1 MFSNLESNLM
11 SHEFHTTQMLPRR
24 LVRIT
29 AALLVVLM
37 GLAVAL
43 GYDFHHGIN
52 ITETF
57 FDSGGIF

>member
-1 MFSNLESNLM
+1 M
-11 SHEFHTTQMLPRR
+11 SREFHTTQMLPRR
-24 LVRIT
+24 LVRVT
-29 AALLVVLM
+29 AALLMVLM

-57 FDSGGIF
+57 FEPGGIF

>member
-1 MFSNLESNLM
+1 M
-11 SHEFHTTQMLPRR
+11 SHEFDTIQMLPRR
-24 LVRIT
+24 LVKVI

-43 GYDFHHGIN
+43 GYDFHHGVN

-57 FDSGGIF
+57 FNPVTHCF